1 MNRKLFINQL
11 TGGLTLTCVACMM
24 NACSKEEGNNPGSNN
39 NNNNNPNNPPSGSAV
54 LLTINLAT
62 QLREV
67 NDFIVNNGVIVVRT
81 TTGNLTSSFV
91 AFNSA
96 CPHAGANVTF
106 IKNSNSF
113 NCSAHGSNFTISGS
127 VINGP
132 AGNALE
138 KKTIEIVGDNLN
150 VK

>member
-1 MNRKLFINQL
+1 LVIFGGTGLGKTHIAQAIGNEVRRLHSNKAVLYVSAEKFINQFIDH
-11 TGGLTLTCVACMM
+11 
-24 NACSKEEGNNPGSNN
+24 SK
-39 NNNNNPNNPPSGSAV
+39 SG
-54 LLTINLAT
+54 
-62 QLREV
+62 EV
-67 NDFIVNNGVIVVRT
+67 NDFILNNGVIVVRT
-81 TTGNLTSSFV
+81 TTGNVTSSFV